1 MPLPTCPVCK
11 QTVFDER
18 TPSTPIRPGVGP
30 DFEVI
35 FCTNCGTI
43 VAGGQ
48 SVAFSVGQ
56 ILGAVGKIFDRVE
69 AIATKLAIPKPPPP
83 PGVL

>member
-18 TPSTPIRPGVGP
+18 TPNAPNNSSRGP

-35 FCTNCGTI
+35 FCTNCGA
-43 VAGGQ
+43 VVGGGQ
-48 SVAFSVGQ
+48 SVSFAVKM
-56 ILGAVGKIFDRVE
+56 ILNAVSRTSERVE
-69 AIATKLAIPKPPPP
+69 AIAAKLGIPPPPPP